1 MKNMKLC
8 NKILAGVMVALC
20 PSHAALYQPSPFK
33 QPAGAGAAGRS
44 DHDQAMAI
52 GHDHKAP
59 KLPRDV

>member
-1 MKNMKLC
+1 MKLC
-8 NKILAGVMVALC
+8 NKILPGVMVALC
-20 PSHAALYQPSPFK
+20 PSHAAHYQPSPFN